1 MKRFKTF
8 VESKQ
13 TEFKDEALEFVRF
26 ACEWLEI
33 DITPEIFLI
42 DDKQAAVA
50 QRSFGGYSPAER
62 NIRVNIA
69 ERHKVDVFRTLAHEL
84 VHYKQDLNDMLD
96 ENSGDT
102 GSDEENE
109 ANSIA
114 GIILREYA
122 KTSNGKIFEGYEP
135 EVFEY
140 LFDEPNGEY
149 LNEASWQM
157 KHPKG
162 FGWSEAEKPTAEYLA
177 KRHSGKVIKLSNGE
191 YGIEHPTSKGAKGKK
206 HFDNSNDFRYDLK

>member
-8 VESKQ
+8 VESKK
-13 TEFKDEALEFVRF
+13 TSFEEETIEFVQF

-33 DITPEIFLI
+33 AVTPEIFLI
-42 DDKQAAVA
+42 DDKQAAVD
-50 QRSFGGYSPAER
+50 QKSFGGYSPSER

-114 GIILREYA
+114 GVILREYA
-122 KTSNGKIFEGYEP
+122 KTSNGKIFEEYEA
-135 EVFEY
+135 
-140 LFDEPNGEY
+140 DGEF
-149 LNEASWQM
+149 LNEGSWQI

-162 FGWSEAEKPTAEYLA
+162 FGWTEKEKPRAEYLA
-177 KRHSGKVIKLSNGE
+177 RRHNGTLTKLSNGK
-191 YGIEHPTSKGAKGKK
+191 YGILHPSSKGAKGKK
-206 HFDNSNDFRYDLK
+206 HFDNSDDFHYDKK